1 MTPISRPNNAPFA
14 AAIAWLLHLAT
25 RLTTRFL
32 AHSLNMPEP
41 LVHTTGVFVFA
52 QVQAAETSIGRRL
65 CPARLWRRV
74 QYWWRELKAQ
84 GKLGAVKS

>member
-1 MTPISRPNNAPFA
+1 MTPIFRSNNSPFA
-14 AAIAWLLHLAT
+14 ATLPWLLHLAT

-52 QVQAAETSIGRRL
+52 QVQAVETSVGRTL
-65 CPARLWRRV
+65 CPIRLWRRL
-74 QYWWRELKAQ
+74 RSLR
-84 GKLGAVKS
+84 SPD

>member
-1 MTPISRPNNAPFA
+1 MTPISRPNNAPF

-25 RLTTRFL
+25 RLTTRLL

-84 GKLGAVKS
+84 GKPGGR